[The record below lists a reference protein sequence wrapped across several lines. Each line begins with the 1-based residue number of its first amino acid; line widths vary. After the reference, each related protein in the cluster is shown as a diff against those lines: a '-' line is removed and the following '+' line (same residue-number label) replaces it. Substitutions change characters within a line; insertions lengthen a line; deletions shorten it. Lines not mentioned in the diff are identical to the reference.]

1 MMKKIVIIALCLCLL
16 TACSGSSS
24 TAGESS
30 NTESSTTS
38 DTATTTE
45 NTTISTTT
53 SFAEK
58 TTAAKPADVELW
70 KDTFFFNLSEIS
82 IPIPNGYTADNDS
95 TMTKRTYTNSA
106 GGLFSISSIDNKP
119 ITDDY
124 ISSISEKMKSNT
136 EIDVHKYEI
145 RNVKGHDVGLIW
157 YKMNYEFV
165 DVIIQ
170 GNQSGVRICL
180 ADNLAADNSLSDML
194 SYLEFSSF
202 NNSSATTTT
211 SQTTTTTTKEPEAT
225 TTTSTSTQG
234 VSIEYKNALR
244 EALSYLRSSSFSKE
258 GLIKQLEYEK
268 YSRPAAEYAVN
279 NCGANWNEQA
289 LKEAQAYLRSS
300 GFSKKGLIKQ
310 LEYEKFTS
318 SESAYG
324 VANCGADWNE
334 QAVKVA
340 QAYLKSSSFSKQELI
355 KQLIYEGFTQAQAQH
370 GADVAYK

>member
-1 MMKKIVIIALCLCLL
+1 MMKKIVIFALCLCLL

-53 SFAEK
+53 S
-58 TTAAKPADVELW
+58 AKPADDELW
-70 KDTFFFNLSEIS
+70 KDTFFFDLSGIS
-82 IPIPNGYTADNDS
+82 IPIPNGYTADNDA

-106 GGLFSISSIDNKP
+106 GGLFSISSVDNKP

-145 RNVKGHDVGLIW
+145 RNVKGHNVGLIW

-180 ADNLAADNSLSDML
+180 GDNLAADNSLSDML

-211 SQTTTTTTKEPEAT
+211 SQTTTTTTKETET
-225 TTTSTSTQG
+225 TLSL
-234 VSIEYKNALR
+234 EYQNAVKSAKSWL
-244 EALSYLRSSSFSKE
+244 EFDAYSRS
-258 GLIKQLEYEK
+258 GLIKRLEADK
-268 YSRPAAEYAVN
+268 FPTAAATYA
-279 NCGANWNEQA
+279 AD
-289 LKEAQAYLRSS
+289 
-300 GFSKKGLIKQ
+300 
-310 LEYEKFTS
+310 
-318 SESAYG
+318 
-324 VANCGADWNE
+324 NCGADWNE
-334 QAVKVA
+334 QAVKSA
-340 QAYLKSSSFSKQELI
+340 KSWLEFDNYSKQALI
-355 KQLIYEGFTQAQAQH
+355 DRLIADGFTASEAQH